1 MQKGALR
8 LNESQEA
15 ALIRRCQAGDKEAFS
30 TLVERYRSVLFGTAY
45 LMVQD
50 RGLAED
56 AVQEALIKIWKNLP
70 AFQLKSSLKTWLVR
84 IVVNEVKQH
93 FRKKQVPTVP
103 LEQAFEVADDF
114 DKAETAMIRNEER
127 HNLKRIL
134 RMLPQEQREAVVLR
148 YFSELTVPEIAVV
161 TGQREGTIK
170 SRLSRALSHLLE
182 ILRSDIAWE
191 GGR

>member
-1 MQKGALR
+1 M
-8 LNESQEA
+8 NESQEV
-15 ALIRRCQAGDKEAFS
+15 ALIRHCQAGDKEAFR
-30 TLVERYRSVLFGTAY
+30 TLVEQYRSMLFGTAY

-56 AVQEALIKIWKNLP
+56 AVQEALIKIWKNFP

-84 IVVNEVKQH
+84 IVVNEVKQQ
-93 FRKKQVPTVP
+93 FRKKQVTTVP

-127 HNLKRIL
+127 QHLKRIL

-148 YFSELTVPEIAVV
+148 YFSEFTVPETAVV

-170 SRLSRALSHLLE
+170 SRLSRALSHLRE
-182 ILRSDIAWE
+182 MLRRDIA
-191 GGR
+191 